1 MQVRYLKKLREKR
14 QFMRFRT
21 ELYKNDLNA
30 FCTSEFVAEDLVFA
44 NTDFAR
50 ECDISPVWVEEDG
63 AIVAEAILVYNK
75 KLPFVQVGLF
85 EALPGKRDAALA
97 IVDEAK
103 KLAKS
108 VGVKDVVIGLNGH
121 ISYGVGILSEGFEY
135 KNSFDSLYNK
145 PYYKDYFSHLKRQ
158 TISTYKRE
166 KAEMEQY
173 LAGDVG
179 GYRVRQA
186 NLKDFYKEAELMR
199 ALCEKTIAKTFLYF
213 PTEEGHFYQ
222 LMRDLRPFLKNE
234 NLLFAENERGEAVG
248 FLFWHPDF
256 NMMLKGGRGYSTL
269 GLGLAYFTGASKI
282 TTAKL
287 NAMGALSVR
296 ATSALLSAFS
306 EVLGQ
311 RFLHV
316 ETNFVWDNNIP
327 STLINER
334 FFGKPHRKYEVYF
347 DEVD

>member
-14 QFMRFRT
+14 QFMHFRT
-21 ELYKNDLNA
+21 ELYRNDLNA

-50 ECDISPVWVEEDG
+50 ECDIIPVWVEEDG
-63 AIVAEAILVYNK
+63 VIVAEAILVYNK

-85 EALPGKRDAALA
+85 EALPGKRDSALA
-97 IVDEAK
+97 IIGEAK

-108 VGVKDVVIGLNGH
+108 VGIKDVVIGLNGH

-173 LAGDVG
+173 LAGDVS

-199 ALCEKTIAKTFLYF
+199 ALCEKTIAKF
-213 PTEEGHFYQ
+213 
-222 LMRDLRPFLKNE
+222 R
-234 NLLFAENERGEAVG
+234 
-248 FLFWHPDF
+248 
-256 NMMLKGGRGYSTL
+256 MMCYN
-269 GLGLAYFTGASKI
+269 I
-282 TTAKL
+282 
-287 NAMGALSVR
+287 R
-296 ATSALLSAFS
+296 A
-306 EVLGQ
+306 
-311 RFLHV
+311 
-316 ETNFVWDNNIP
+316 
-327 STLINER
+327 
-334 FFGKPHRKYEVYF
+334 
-347 DEVD
+347 